1 MKLLVSLFEF
11 NYFNSRIL
19 FSKNKNYL
27 NGDFFLPEGALIN
40 KVSFSIKSMSE
51 HTDILY
57 IHQKDF
63 KTFSLK
69 DLELE
74 VAIYH
79 DAKMAEVTKFNGKKQ
94 FWLQNNYPNSSMLS
108 KDEKFQRN
116 LFLAEWLIFVR
127 KQGLSNINFTF
138 NSKNV
143 FN

>member
-57 IHQKDF
+57 IQQKDF

-138 NSKNV
+138 KSKNV

>member
-19 FSKNKNYL
+19 FSENKNYL

-40 KVSFSIKSMSE
+40 QVSFSIKSMSE

-57 IHQKDF
+57 IQQKDF
-63 KTFSLK
+63 KTFSLQ

-94 FWLQNNYPNSSMLS
+94 FCYRKS
-108 KDEKFQRN
+108 KHDSLCKDR
-116 LFLAEWLIFVR
+116 IR
-127 KQGLSNINFTF
+127 RRQGTVWAKRLLGET
-138 NSKNV
+138 
-143 FN
+143 